1 MAILS
6 RPCPTCYLMT
16 GFMPKL
22 PATPLPLALLCLAC
36 VSGGSHGA
44 PDPFSLDTRIPA
56 PRPLDQEPVQAPC
69 LPPAS
74 DTALTLAQVV
84 DEALCH
90 HPQTR
95 EAWAN
100 ARVQANLAGVA
111 RGAYLP
117 TLNAALGAGRRHQE
131 VAGKRDD
138 QRQETASLNFS
149 YLLYDFGGRAASLD
163 SSQQLLEALLATE
176 DATRQRVFLN
186 ALQAYYQVHAT
197 EAAVQAARESEQA
210 ARESFKAAEARYLAG
225 TATPADRLQAQT
237 AFSQATLARIRAEGS
252 LRNAQ
257 GALAHAMGRDAHVP
271 VRLAPIQIDFPE
283 PHFEADLAAL
293 VAQAKARRPDL
304 QAAEARYQAA
314 RSDVAAARAA
324 GMPSLSLGIT
334 PTYQALDGVT
344 SRTGSIGLTLSI
356 PLFTGF
362 ADSYRIRAAEARL
375 DASAAQREQ
384 LAQQVALDVWQAYQ
398 NLLTATHT
406 LRTTADLLASAQASE
421 QVALGRYRAG
431 VGNILDLL
439 NAQSA
444 LANARLQRIQSA
456 FDWHISRA
464 SLAQAMGQMDKRL
477 LDTGLSALPA
487 LSRNTP

>member
-1 MAILS
+1 
-6 RPCPTCYLMT
+6 MT

-22 PATPLPLALLCLAC
+22 PASPLFLVLLCLAGM
-36 VSGGSHGA
+36 SGASHGA
-44 PDPFSLDTRIPA
+44 PDPFRLDTRVPV
-56 PRPLDQEPVQAPC
+56 PRPVGQEPMAAPC
-69 LPPAS
+69 QPPAR
-74 DTALTLAQVV
+74 DTALTLVQVV

-90 HPQTR
+90 HPRTR

-111 RGAYLP
+111 QGAYLP
-117 TLNAALGAGRRHQE
+117 TLNASLGAGRRHQD
-131 VAGKRDD
+131 VSGKRDD
-138 QRQETASLNFS
+138 QRQETASLNLS

-163 SSQQLLEALLATE
+163 SSRQLLEALLATE
-176 DATRQRVFLN
+176 DATRQGVFLD
-186 ALQAYYQVHAT
+186 ALRAYYQVHAT

-210 ARESFKAAEARYLAG
+210 ARESFNAAEARYLAG
-225 TATPADRLQAQT
+225 TATPADKLQAQT
-237 AFSQATLARIRAEGS
+237 AFSQATLARIKAEGS
-252 LRNAQ
+252 FRNAQ
-257 GALAHAMGRDAHVP
+257 GALAHAMGRDAHTPLV
-271 VRLAPIQIDFPE
+271 LAPIQVAFPE
-283 PHFEADLAAL
+283 QRFEQDLETL
-293 VAQAKARRPDL
+293 VTQAKARRPDL
-304 QAAEARYQAA
+304 QAAEARHRAA
-314 RSDVAAARAA
+314 QSDVAAARAA
-324 GMPSLSLGIT
+324 GMPTLSLGIT
-334 PTYQALDGVT
+334 PTYQALDGVA
-344 SRTGSIGLTLSI
+344 SKTGSLGLTLSI

-421 QVALGRYRAG
+421 QVALGRYKAG

-444 LANARLQRIQSA
+444 LANARLQRVQSA

-464 SLAQAMGQMDKRL
+464 ALAQAVGQMDKRL
-477 LDTGLSALPA
+477 LDAGLTGNTTLP
-487 LSRNTP
+487 RNAP